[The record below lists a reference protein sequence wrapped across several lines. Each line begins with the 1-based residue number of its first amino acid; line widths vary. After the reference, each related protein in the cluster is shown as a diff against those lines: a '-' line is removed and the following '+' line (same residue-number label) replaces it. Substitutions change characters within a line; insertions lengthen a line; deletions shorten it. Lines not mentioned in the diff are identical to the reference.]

1 MELFASIVNYF
12 QPLTVI
18 EKSLIGMWQCGKV
31 SGSAS
36 ANIRNKQTNKKNAT
50 YNSLYVQFIGVIAA
64 IITLRF
70 MLRPV
75 TLLKKSLC
83 HRCFPVNY
91 LSF

>member
-1 MELFASIVNYF
+1 
-12 QPLTVI
+12 
-18 EKSLIGMWQCGKV
+18 MWQCGKV

-36 ANIRNKQTNKKNAT
+36 ANISYTNKQKNAT

-64 IITLRF
+64 IITLQF

-75 TLLKKSLC
+75 TLLKKKLC